1 MNVWAEVVVE
11 FNQRDPMEFHIRS
24 HIHHKG
30 PSRFVASVMAIPAE
44 GASPGAWEVL
54 EKASPTKAEARAV
67 LRELTVKMGEKIR
80 ASGGA
85 IVTVETFD

>member
-11 FNQRDPMEFHIRS
+11 FNPRDPMEFHIRS
-24 HIHHKG
+24 HIHHRG
-30 PSRFVASVMAIPAE
+30 PARFVASVMAIPAE
-44 GASPGAWEVL
+44 GASPDPWEVM
-54 EKASPTKAEARAV
+54 EKASASKAEARAT